1 MRILVLLAIL
11 SLCSCTVY
19 DEAYVEEQTSVIEHS
34 DIEMGRARYILSQS
48 GRQPVVMESA
58 RMSYWMDDNR
68 IEAES
73 PVFSQ
78 NGEDGE
84 PDISG
89 SAGRAVIDTDAE
101 TMVLEGSVRL
111 ESKSASLSIAS
122 DHLIF
127 DTANSTVETDGAFS
141 ITFDSGAMRG
151 VGLYADLRSM
161 QVDIASLDDGE
172 VSY

>member
-19 DEAYVEEQTSVIEHS
+19 DEAYVEEQTAVIEHS
-34 DIEMGRARYILSQS
+34 DIEMGRARYILTQS

-89 SAGRAVIDTDAE
+89 SAGRGVIDTDAE

>member
-1 MRILVLLAIL
+1 MRILVLFAIL

-19 DEAYVEEQTSVIEHS
+19 DESYVEEQTAVIEHS

-89 SAGRAVIDTDAE
+89 SAGRAVI
-101 TMVLEGSVRL
+101 
-111 ESKSASLSIAS
+111 
-122 DHLIF
+122 
-127 DTANSTVETDGAFS
+127 
-141 ITFDSGAMRG
+141 
-151 VGLYADLRSM
+151 
-161 QVDIASLDDGE
+161 E
-172 VSY
+172 VSGGVNKNNLEAYCQAGPDVISMGALTHSVPAKDLSLKIVQYIS